1 MQNKMLLI
9 GYDYSC
15 DDLVSLHDHLRDV
28 ALEDIFKLNASAT
41 ASELCDWV
49 WVGTDVYIPHH

>member
-1 MQNKMLLI
+1 MLLI

-15 DDLVSLHDHLRDV
+15 DDLVSLHDHLTDV
-28 ALEDIFKLNASAT
+28 ALEDIFKLSASAT
-41 ASELCDWV
+41 ASEFCDWV